1 MRSRLVQKKR
11 RLSRHRQSLRRGGRA
26 QYLPISGIAN
36 KFWKISYEVLCDEN
50 ILASDLFN
58 IGKLTLRNMERN
70 RVIAD
75 ADNLV
80 ISRLYNRSMDAYLI
94 QFDVQ
99 FREEQSANWVVN
111 VWKSDYFQ
119 GIQEENEMCNPVEST
134 FFAEPSEEKE
144 YPPYM
149 EPSGDKTEV

>member
-1 MRSRLVQKKR
+1 MRSRILQKKR
-11 RLSRHRQSLRRGGRA
+11 RLSRHHQLVRRGGT
-26 QYLPISGIAN
+26 LGVPISGIAN
-36 KFWKISYEVLCDEN
+36 KFWKIQYEVLCDEN
-50 ILASDLFN
+50 ISASDLFDT
-58 IGKLTLRNMERN
+58 GKLTLSKMERN
-70 RVIAD
+70 KVISI

-149 EPSGDKTEV
+149 DPSSGAVV